1 MHLAV
6 RGTELAFDIRGS
18 GRDVVWGHGLSS
30 NRAHEDDL
38 RWFDWARLAA
48 ACRLLRYDARGHGKS
63 GYTNDPTSYS
73 WSELAADQL
82 ALVDALDIGHYV
94 AAGASMGCG
103 TALHAA
109 VAAPDRID
117 GLLLVVPPT
126 AWETRRERVQMWGEV
141 AALIETQGAD
151 AFIEAM
157 AAVPLPD
164 PLADEAIWGDAFA
177 RNVKATDLARLAG
190 LFRGAGTAD
199 LPTREQITKI
209 TVPTL
214 ILAWSGD
221 PAHPLTTAEALADLL
236 PSAQLSVARTW
247 EDFGQ
252 WTDKAL
258 AFLHSLP
265 PF

>member
-1 MHLAV
+1 MHVAV
-6 RGTELAFDIRGS
+6 RGTELAFDISGS

-30 NRAHEDDL
+30 NRAHEDDF
-38 RWFDWARLAA
+38 RWFDWARLADT
-48 ACRLLRYDARGHGKS
+48 CRLLRYDARGPGES
-63 GYTNDPTSYS
+63 GYTSDPASYS

-82 ALVDALDIGHYV
+82 ALADALGIGHYV

-117 GLLLVVPPT
+117 ALLLVVPPT
-126 AWETRRERVQMWGEV
+126 AWETRQERVQIWAEL

-151 AFIEAM
+151 ALIEAM
-157 AAVPLPD
+157 AAVPQAD
-164 PLADEAIWGDAFA
+164 PVADHAMWRDAFA
-177 RNVKATDLARLAG
+177 RNIKSTDLARLAG
-190 LFRGAGTAD
+190 VFRGAGTAD

-209 TVPTL
+209 TAPTL

-236 PSAQLSVARTW
+236 PAAQLSVASTW
-247 EDFGQ
+247 EDLGQ

-258 AFLHSLP
+258 AFLHGLP
-265 PF
+265 PA